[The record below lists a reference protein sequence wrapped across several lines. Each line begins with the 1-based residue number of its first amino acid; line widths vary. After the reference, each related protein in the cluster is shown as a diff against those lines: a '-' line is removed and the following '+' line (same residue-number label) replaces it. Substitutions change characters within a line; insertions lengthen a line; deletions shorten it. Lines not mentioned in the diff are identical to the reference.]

1 MKKLTLSL
9 LCVLCA
15 FAANATVWEIRGN
28 FTGWGTSPD
37 WTFEDKGN
45 GVYEL
50 YNVTFVDNNE
60 SESKGFKLMKDGS
73 SWYGGDANGPVNV
86 DDASG
91 FQEMYIWYENG
102 ANIGISK
109 ETTCKRVIFVENGY
123 KLRLVTKET
132 MMLRGDSYGWDGT
145 ESVFVKNEDGSYS
158 YTENDPSK
166 LKENFKLYI
175 PELDRWFTFSDGL
188 SFKLGDY
195 SSNSR
200 EAELA
205 YGLNDNM
212 QITDAGNYQSITLT
226 IKEGEKGAYSLTVAG
241 EPKAEQNPLAGATVS
256 VDAAPTT
263 GGVGVTL
270 DSEAL
275 ATVEGSCLKYYLGE
289 ASDVMNDYDE
299 AFVLSENGQSITAW
313 VEATVDGRVCKSEA
327 QTFYPL
333 VLAYTQP
340 KNEAWETTCI
350 YMWTEAGTKLLG
362 EWPGKEIVK
371 THVSG
376 DNKFAYEAFLATGY
390 DADKGYL
397 YEGSSLNVIFNNN
410 NGGEQTSD
418 IKKIEKIYT
427 CYSGVK
433 GKNEGDADTTKDVTD
448 SLGDDLS
455 GVDAVEGEAVTVV
468 GGQGEIRVSGAAD
481 VAVFTMSGALAGRG
495 QNVKVPA
502 GLYVVKADSKVTK
515 VIVK

>member
-1 MKKLTLSL
+1 MMKKLTLSL
-9 LCVLCA
+9 LCALCA

-28 FTGWGTSPD
+28 FTGWEASQD

-50 YNVTFVDNNE
+50 YNVTFVDNNADKD
-60 SESKGFKLMKDGS
+60 KGFKLVKDAGT
-73 SWYGGDANGPVNV
+73 WYGGDANAPVNV

-166 LKENFKLYI
+166 LKVNFKLYI

-200 EAELA
+200 EAELV
-205 YGLNDNM
+205 YGLSGNM
-212 QITDAGNYQSITLT
+212 QITDAENYQSITLT
-226 IKEGEKGAYSLTVAG
+226 IKEGEKGAYSLAVTG
-241 EPKAEQNPLAGATVS
+241 ELKAEVNPLEGYTVS
-256 VDAAPTT
+256 LNAAPTKE
-263 GGVGVTL
+263 GGAEAILVDL

-275 ATVEGSCLKYYLGE
+275 TKVPGSVIMWKVGE
-289 ASDVMNDYDE
+289 NSEQEFSSDNLPL
-299 AFVLSENGQSITAW
+299 LSEGGSITTWLQLEQDGKVYESEKVTSYPMVVACIQPLADKPWDNVHIYSWTSVGEITNGFPGNKVEQKYNAGGYEFACYTISATNWVDGDYSYNGQPIS
-313 VEATVDGRVCKSEA
+313 
-327 QTFYPL
+327 
-333 VLAYTQP
+333 
-340 KNEAWETTCI
+340 
-350 YMWTEAGTKLLG
+350 
-362 EWPGKEIVK
+362 
-371 THVSG
+371 
-376 DNKFAYEAFLATGY
+376 
-390 DADKGYL
+390 
-397 YEGSSLNVIFNNN
+397 VILN
-410 NGGEQTSD
+410 NGSNAQQTSNLS
-418 IKKIEKIYT
+418 INKIYT
-427 CYSGVK
+427 VFNISG
-433 GKNEGDADTTKDVTD
+433 TD
-448 SLGDDLS
+448 KTEELGELLS

-481 VAVFTMSGALAGRG
+481 VAVYTMSGALAGRG
-495 QNVKVPA
+495 LNVKVPA